1 MRWCD
6 KPHEWQEMLDLSVKP
21 KLTDEDEERL
31 IDLQAMFGTGGEK
44 ESDRFAG
51 IYDVLKGDNVV
62 LQSTADIAS
71 DYIGVTR
78 ERFHSAARRNLG
90 VSGFF
95 NGYTVIMSEM
105 TADEYTQRISKSINE
120 IVRDC
125 GMTMPEFSRK
135 TGVPSQVLNNW
146 LSGSQKPSVGSIRRI
161 SKFIQVP
168 IADIMNGTAKVDKDR
183 VKAIRE
189 KASVR
194 YYDVLDDDGDL
205 VSQGPIAVVSE
216 FVGESKSGFHDRVKH
231 RILKQRKL
239 GKYYVEMS
247 DLTDAE
253 YFDRIYS
260 AINTYRVENDMTM
273 NEFLTATGIS
283 ASTFRSWRSGKRL
296 PTISS
301 LERMADQIGISVADL
316 VRGGSRWG

>member
-6 KPHEWQEMLDLSVKP
+6 KPQEWQEMLDLSVKP
-21 KLTDEDEERL
+21 KFTDEDEERL
-31 IDLQAMFGTGGEK
+31 IDLQALFGTGGETK
-44 ESDRFAG
+44 SDRFAG
-51 IYDVLKGDNVV
+51 IYNVLKGDKLV

-71 DYIGVTR
+71 DHIGVTR
-78 ERFHSAARRNLG
+78 EQFHSGARRNLG

-95 NGYTVIMSEM
+95 KGYTVTMSEM
-105 TADEYTQRISKSINE
+105 TGGEYTKRISKSINE
-120 IVRDC
+120 IIRDC

-146 LSGSQKPSVGSIRRI
+146 LNGSQKPSVGSIRRI

-168 IADIMNGTAKVDKDR
+168 ISDIVNGTAKVDKNR
-183 VKAIRE
+183 AKAIHK

-205 VSQGPIAVVSE
+205 VLQGPIAVVSE
-216 FVGESKSGFHDRVKH
+216 FVGEKKGGFHERVKH
-231 RILKQRKL
+231 RILNKRKL
-239 GKYYVEMS
+239 GKYYVRMS

-253 YFDRIYS
+253 YFGRIYS
-260 AINTYRVENDMTM
+260 AINTYRAENDVTM
-273 NEFLTATGIS
+273 KEFLTATGIS
-283 ASTFRSWRSGKRL
+283 DSTFRRWRSGQGL

-301 LERMADQIGISVADL
+301 LERISDQIGISVADL
-316 VRGGSRWG
+316 VRGGSRW

>member
-6 KPHEWQEMLDLSVKP
+6 KPREWQEMLDLSVKP
-21 KLTDEDEERL
+21 KFTDEDEERL
-31 IDLQAMFGTGGEK
+31 IDLRAMFGAGGEK
-44 ESDRFAG
+44 KSDRFAG
-51 IYDVLKGDNVV
+51 IYNVLKGNEVV
-62 LQSTADIAS
+62 LQSTADIVS

-78 ERFHSAARRNLG
+78 EHFHSGARRNLG
-90 VSGFF
+90 ASGFF
-95 NGYTVIMSEM
+95 KGYTVVMSEM

-161 SKFIQVP
+161 SKFIQAP
-168 IADIMNGTAKVDKDR
+168 IADIMNGTAKVDKNR
-183 VKAIRE
+183 VKAIHE

-205 VSQGPIAVVSE
+205 VLQGPIAVVSD
-216 FVGESKSGFHDRVKH
+216 FVGEGKSGFHEKVEH
-231 RILKQRKL
+231 RILKKRKF
-239 GKYYVEMS
+239 GRYYVRMS

-283 ASTFRSWRSGKRL
+283 DGTFRRWRSGQGL

-316 VRGGSRWG
+316 VRGGSRWE